1 MQKLTILQHYKS
13 LGIWFTIL
21 LLLYGSNPI
30 LVDIISLLSPNK
42 PIKYFLFALLFFM
55 MLFFLK
61 KVVRK
66 YIYLLNLIKQ

>member
-1 MQKLTILQHYKS
+1 MQKSTFLQHYKS
-13 LGIWFTIL
+13 LGIWFIIL

-42 PIKYFLFALLFFM
+42 PIKYFLFSLLFFI
-55 MLFFLK
+55 MLFFLQ

-66 YIYLLNLIKQ
+66 YIHLLNMIKR